1 MLLGF
6 VFILGAS
13 LPCKFILSSPPLS
26 SQCLFPILVFLLFE
40 VNHFFLKFVL
50 WVPPTN
56 PLNPI
61 RLFMLLGIGLP
72 GMRECYEYI
81 DASNDP
87 NKATPS
93 LRLGAF
99 AWLGLGLA
107 LVETMVSIKFG
118 KGLFPAPW
126 PRPVLLAW
134 GTAGAVAATTFIA
147 WTLRYRARQA
157 TRLAKQ
163 Q

>member
-1 MLLGF
+1 M
-6 VFILGAS
+6 
-13 LPCKFILSSPPLS
+13 
-26 SQCLFPILVFLLFE
+26 
-40 VNHFFLKFVL
+40 L